1 MKRLIITAKEEKQ
14 MNRVRNSDR
23 DDEIRKKRKDG
34 MGLKELAEMY
44 GFSIARAGKICEG
57 IEPAKKKKQ
66 PEPKPPKDREKRWI
80 VKCGGADAYLTEIT
94 PEQLGHTPI
103 YTYGTKDK
111 KKAMKMTR
119 EEAETIAKQRHAEVR
134 WV

>member
-1 MKRLIITAKEEKQ
+1 

-23 DDEIRKKRKDG
+23 DEEIRQERKDG
-34 MGLKELAEMY
+34 KSLKAIAEKY

-80 VKCGGADAYLTEIT
+80 VKCGGAEAYLTEIT

-111 KKAMKMTR
+111 QKAMKMTR

>member
-1 MKRLIITAKEEKQ
+1 
-14 MNRVRNSDR
+14 MNKTRNTDR
-23 DDEIRKKRKDG
+23 DEEIRQKRKAG
-34 MGLKELAEMY
+34 MGLKEIAEMY

-57 IEPAKKKKQ
+57 IEPAKKEKPK
-66 PEPKPPKDREKRWI
+66 EPKTPKDNEKRWI
-80 VKCGGADAYLTEIT
+80 VKCGGAEAYLTEIT

-111 KKAMKMTR
+111 QKAMRMKR
-119 EEAETIAKQRHAEVR
+119 EEAEAIAKIRHAEVR